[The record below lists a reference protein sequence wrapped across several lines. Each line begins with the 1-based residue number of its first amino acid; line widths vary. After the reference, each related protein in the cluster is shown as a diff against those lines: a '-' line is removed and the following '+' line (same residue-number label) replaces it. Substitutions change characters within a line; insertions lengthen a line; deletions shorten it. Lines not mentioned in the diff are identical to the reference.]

1 MNQAATT
8 LLYSL
13 GRTSVCLAVAAIV
26 AFLLLRGLRCRSP
39 ALHRAAWCMVL
50 LTGWLFV
57 RATVTIPW
65 YDAPP
70 LARRMFPSPASE
82 VLEVAPSG
90 DPVPSALGS
99 DPVPLGDLPVKI
111 DEPRD
116 IAGTALSWPIA
127 LAAVWLLGGAAVVA
141 WWSIGYLRFVR
152 QLPFGLPLTEE
163 WQAEWREALAEC
175 AVRHPVRL
183 CVNDALGP
191 LVCRVGGEDR
201 LLAPLALWRELSS
214 QERRAILRHELAHVR
229 RGDLVWSMAA
239 RCLAL
244 AHWFNPFCWWAVRNF
259 DECGEWACDDAVH
272 RRGPGDAVAYAR
284 VLLRIGQADPRP
296 PLGAAIGGRRLSTR
310 IKRMLTG
317 AIPEDSTMKKSVLI
331 GSVGVLALIGAVE
344 WRLGARVAG
353 AVDQEVEATRGR
365 LNVDRTLLKKM
376 VDDAAKAYEAS
387 KASYDV
393 GTEVM
398 SNVYVWSRRW
408 LEAERALAQTDEEEI
423 AALRAHRERMRRLFL
438 LINAF
443 YTAGTRGGETPKFFA
458 TKYYLAE
465 ADVWLAAAKNRG
477 AEPAPIEKVPVSFD
491 GPAGMVVKWDA
502 RGQGK
507 FDSEPLVCPG
517 LREFLEGQIY
527 RLWIT
532 KIRNFGDLEVL
543 GTLELV
549 TAQDGALP
557 VDITAVEVK
566 RIVLHKTGMTKV
578 IYRTKES
585 KVETLTSEWEKP
597 DDQLVAEAER
607 RGEVLAILRLWQGPG
622 TVARIGA
629 P

>member
-1 MNQAATT
+1 MNQAATM
-8 LLYSL
+8 LLYAL
-13 GRTSVCLAVAAIV
+13 ARTSVCLAVAAIV

-39 ALHRAAWCMVL
+39 AVHRAAWCMVL

-65 YDAPP
+65 YEAPP
-70 LARRMFPSPASE
+70 LARQMFPSPASE

-90 DPVPSALGS
+90 DPVPSAIGS

-127 LAAVWLLGGAAVVA
+127 LAAVWLLGGVAIVA

-191 LVCRVGGEDR
+191 LVCRVWGEDR

-214 QERRAILRHELAHVR
+214 QERRAILRHELAHVG

-259 DECGEWACDDAVH
+259 DECGEWACDDAVY

-317 AIPEDSTMKKSVLI
+317 AIPEDSTMKQSVLI

-365 LNVDRTLLKKM
+365 LNVDHPVLERM
-376 VDDAAKAYEAS
+376 AAAAAKTFEATR
-387 KASYDV
+387 ASYDV

-408 LEAERALAQTDEEEI
+408 LEAERALAETDAQEL
-423 AALRAHRERMRRLFL
+423 AALRAHRQRMKQLMLKVR
-438 LINAF
+438 AF
-443 YTAGTRGGETPKFFA
+443 YVTGSRGGEEPKFYA
-458 TKYYLAE
+458 TKFYLAE
-465 ADVWLAAAKNRG
+465 ADAWLESAKNRG
-477 AEPAPIEKVPVSFD
+477 HDQPPPLRKVPVSFGGPKGMDVRWDEDND
-491 GPAGMVVKWDA
+491 GQFDA
-502 RGQGK
+502 
-507 FDSEPLVCPG
+507 EPVVCPA
-517 LREFLEGQIY
+517 RHDFLEGGIY
-527 RLWIT
+527 FLQ
-532 KIRNFGDLEVL
+532 FGGFGGVKLNATLEVM
-543 GTLELV
+543 
-549 TAQDGALP
+549 TASDQPRAF
-557 VDITAVEVK
+557 DISIAEVK
-566 RIVLHKTGMTKV
+566 KIADNQQMTKV
-578 IYRTKES
+578 
-585 KVETLTSEWEKP
+585 LFLG
-597 DDQLVAEAER
+597 DDARVDEISDWDDVSNSDRLVAQTER
-607 RGEVLAILRLWQGPG
+607 RHQVLAALHFTYPTGSR
-622 TVARIGA
+622 
-629 P
+629 